1 MKKKRPDRRAGRGAQ
16 SGASRPGTSWHGA
29 RRVSEKPTE
38 EQIATMTIDRIA
50 KGGDGVGRANGLAC
64 FVPRT
69 APGDVA
75 QVAYVAHARH
85 GRGRVLQIV
94 TPSAHRVDP
103 RCVHYERDRCGGCQL
118 QHLDDATQREARRH
132 IVQDALARIGK
143 RTIDLPELV
152 TGDSWGYRGRLTLM
166 LLPRGRGWT
175 GGLHPH
181 NDAARVFNLEECPIA
196 NPVLVQCWRDMRERL
211 HGMPTDRFLRVSFR
225 LLSAD
230 AGAETVAVVV
240 QGGEAWSGAAEWAA
254 ALLRASSPVR
264 AVWWLP
270 RGGEAVGLAGDVA
283 TDAATVGAAFELE
296 RVAPGGN
303 APPDEAAEAGRYEP
317 DAREAL
323 AFAQVNPMV
332 ATALR
337 DFVYASVQSFSP
349 TRVIDAYAGS
359 GELTE
364 RFARD
369 GAHVV
374 SIEADA
380 SGTTATRR
388 RVDDAGLSERVEVV
402 TALVESA
409 LASALPADVVVLNPP
424 RAGVAVGVTALLEQ
438 AASRGVR
445 GIVYVSCDP
454 ATLARDLAR
463 VPGWRIDAVRC
474 FDMFPQTAHVETV
487 CVLRPETTT

>member
-1 MKKKRPDRRAGRGAQ
+1 
-16 SGASRPGTSWHGA
+16 
-29 RRVSEKPTE
+29 
-38 EQIATMTIDRIA
+38 MTIDRIA

-94 TPSAHRVDP
+94 TPSAHRVAA
-103 RCVHYERDRCGGCQL
+103 RCAHYERDRCGGCQL
-118 QHLDDATQREARRH
+118 QHLDDETQRDARRH
-132 IVQDALARIGK
+132 IVQDALSRIGR
-143 RTIDLPELV
+143 RTIELPELV
-152 TGDSWGYRGRLTLM
+152 TGESWGYRGRLTLM

-181 NDAARVFNLEECPIA
+181 DDAARVFNLDECPIA
-196 NPVLVQCWRDMRERL
+196 NPVLVQCWLDMRERL

-225 LLSAD
+225 LLSAEM
-230 AGAETVAVVV
+230 GQETVAVVV
-240 QGGEAWSGAAEWAA
+240 QGGESWSGGAEWAA
-254 ALLRASSPVR
+254 ALLRASAPIR

-270 RGGEAVGLAGDVA
+270 RGGEPVGLAGDVA
-283 TDAATVGAAFELE
+283 NDGAAVGVGLSLE
-296 RVAPGGN
+296 TAAPGG
-303 APPDEAAEAGRYEP
+303 AETLDEAADAGRYEP

-323 AFAQVNPMV
+323 AFAQVNPRV

-337 DFVYASVQSFSP
+337 DFVSASVQSFAP
-349 TRVIDAYAGS
+349 QRVIDAYAGS

-369 GAHVV
+369 GAQVV
-374 SIEADA
+374 SIEADP
-380 SGTTATRR
+380 SGAAATRR
-388 RVDDAGLSERVEVV
+388 RVDEAGLAARVEVI
-402 TALVESA
+402 TALVESV

-424 RAGVAVGVTALLEQ
+424 RVGVAIGVTALLE
-438 AASRGVR
+438 AAAARGVR

-487 CVLRPETTT
+487 CVLRPEATT

>member
-1 MKKKRPDRRAGRGAQ
+1 MKKKRPNRRPVP
-16 SGASRPGTSWHGA
+16 SRHGA
-29 RRVSEKPTE
+29 RRVSEKPAAE
-38 EQIATMTIDRIA
+38 EIATITIDRIA

-75 QVAYVAHARH
+75 QVAYIPHARH

-94 TPSAHRVDP
+94 TPSVHRVDA
-103 RCVHYERDRCGGCQL
+103 RCIHYERDRCGGCQL
-118 QHLDDATQREARRH
+118 QHLDEDAQRNARRH
-132 IVQDALARIGK
+132 IVQDTLSRIGK
-143 RTIDLPELV
+143 RTIELPELI
-152 TGDSWGYRGRLTLM
+152 TGESWGYRGRLTLM

-181 NDAARVFNLEECPIA
+181 DDAARVFNLEQCPIA
-196 NPVLVQCWRDMRERL
+196 NPVLVQCWLDMRERL
-211 HGMPTDRFLRVSFR
+211 HGMPSDRFLRVSFR
-225 LLSAD
+225 LMSAD
-230 AGAETVAVVV
+230 AGHETVAVVV
-240 QGGEAWSGAAEWAA
+240 QGGESWSGGADWAA
-254 ALLRASSPVR
+254 ALLRASVLVR

-270 RGGEAVGLAGDVA
+270 RGGEPVGLAGDVQNE
-283 TDAATVGAAFELE
+283 GAAIGLSLPLE
-296 RVAPGGN
+296 TAPGGE
-303 APPDEAAEAGRYEP
+303 AALDEVAEAGRYEP

-323 AFAQVNPMV
+323 AFAQVNRAV

-337 DFVYASVQSFSP
+337 TFVHESVQSFAP
-349 TRVIDAYAGS
+349 ERVVDAYAGS

-369 GAHVV
+369 GAQVV
-374 SIEADA
+374 SIEADP
-380 SGTTATRR
+380 SGSAATRR
-388 RVDDAGLSERVEVV
+388 RVEEAGLGDRVQVI
-402 TALVESA
+402 TALVETA

-424 RAGVAVGVTALLEQ
+424 RAGVANGVAALLEQ
-438 AASRGVR
+438 AAKRGVR

-487 CVLRPETTT
+487 CVLRPETTA

>member
-1 MKKKRPDRRAGRGAQ
+1 MKKKRPDRRPL
-16 SGASRPGTSWHGA
+16 ASRYGA
-29 RRVSEKPTE
+29 RRVSERPAAE
-38 EQIATMTIDRIA
+38 EIATVTIDRIA

-64 FVPRT
+64 FIPRT
-69 APGDVA
+69 APGDVV

-94 TPSAHRVDP
+94 TPSVHRVDP

-118 QHLDDATQREARRH
+118 QHLDDDAQRDARRH
-132 IVQDALARIGK
+132 IVQDALLRIGK
-143 RTIDLPELV
+143 RTIELPELV
-152 TGDSWGYRGRLTLM
+152 AGESWGYRGRLTLM

-181 NDAARVFNLEECPIA
+181 DDAARVFNLEQCPIA
-196 NPVLVQCWRDMRERL
+196 NPVLVQCWLDMRERL

-230 AGAETVAVVV
+230 IGHETVAVVV
-240 QGGEAWSGAAEWAA
+240 QGGESWSGGAEWAA
-254 ALLRASSPVR
+254 ALLRASTPVR

-270 RGGEAVGLAGDVA
+270 RGGEPVGLAGEVEN
-283 TDAATVGAAFELE
+283 VGAATGLALPVEM
-296 RVAPGGN
+296 VAPGG
-303 APPDEAAEAGRYEP
+303 AGALDEASEAGRYEP

-323 AFAQVNPMV
+323 AFAQVNPAV
-332 ATALR
+332 ASALR
-337 DFVYASVQSFSP
+337 TFVHESVHSFAP
-349 TRVIDAYAGS
+349 RRVVDAYAGS

-364 RFARD
+364 KFARD
-369 GAHVV
+369 GAQVV

-380 SGTTATRR
+380 SGSAATRQ
-388 RVDDAGLSERVEVV
+388 RVDAAGLGDRVQVI

-409 LASALPADVVVLNPP
+409 LAAALPADVVVLNPP
-424 RAGVAVGVTALLEQ
+424 RAGVATGVTALLEQ
-438 AASRGVR
+438 GASRGVR
-445 GIVYVSCDP
+445 GIIYVSCDP

>member
-1 MKKKRPDRRAGRGAQ
+1 M
-16 SGASRPGTSWHGA
+16 SRHGA
-29 RRVSEKPTE
+29 RRVSEKPAVE
-38 EQIATMTIDRIA
+38 EIATMTIDRIA

-94 TPSAHRVDP
+94 TPSTHRAEA

-118 QHLDDATQREARRH
+118 QHLDDATQRDARRH
-132 IVQDALARIGK
+132 IVQDTLARIGK
-143 RTIDLPELV
+143 RTIELPELV

-181 NDAARVFNLEECPIA
+181 DDAARVFNLDECPIA
-196 NPVLVQCWRDMRERL
+196 NPVLVQCWRDMRARL

-230 AGAETVAVVV
+230 AGEETVAVVV
-240 QGGEAWSGAAEWAA
+240 QGGETWSGAAEWAA
-254 ALLRASSPVR
+254 ALLRGSSPVR
-264 AVWWLP
+264 AVWWVP

-283 TDAATVGAAFELE
+283 NDEAAVSAA
-296 RVAPGGN
+296 RVVAAPPPGGD
-303 APPDEAAEAGRYEP
+303 ASADEAAEAGRYEP

-323 AFAQVNPMV
+323 AFAQVNPTV

-337 DFVYASVQSFSP
+337 DFVDASVRAFSP
-349 TRVIDAYAGS
+349 LRVVDAYAGS

-369 GAHVV
+369 GVHVV

-380 SGTTATRR
+380 SGTAATRR
-388 RVDDAGLSERVEVV
+388 RVVEAGLTDRVEVV
-402 TALVESA
+402 TGLVESA
-409 LASALPADVVVLNPP
+409 LSSALPADVVVLNPP
-424 RAGVAVGVTALLEQ
+424 RAGVAVGVTTLLEQ

>member
-1 MKKKRPDRRAGRGAQ
+1 M
-16 SGASRPGTSWHGA
+16 
-29 RRVSEKPTE
+29 E
-38 EQIATMTIDRIA
+38 EIATITIDRIA

-75 QVAYVAHARH
+75 QVAYVAQARH

-94 TPSAHRVDP
+94 TPSAHRADA

-132 IVQDALARIGK
+132 IVQDALSRIGK
-143 RTIDLPELV
+143 RTIELPELV
-152 TGDSWGYRGRLTLM
+152 TGESWGYRGRLTLM
-166 LLPRGRGWT
+166 LMPRGRGWT

-181 NDAARVFNLEECPIA
+181 DDAARVFNLEECPIA

-225 LLSAD
+225 LLTAE
-230 AGAETVAVVV
+230 AGQETVAVVV
-240 QGGEAWSGAAEWAA
+240 QGGEAWSGAAEWAT
-254 ALLRASSPVR
+254 ALLRASAPVR

-270 RGGEAVGLAGDVA
+270 RGGEPVGLAGDVDQEGGA
-283 TDAATVGAAFELE
+283 VRAALALEPAAP
-296 RVAPGGN
+296 RGN
-303 APPDEAAEAGRYEP
+303 AALDEAAEAGRYEP

-323 AFAQVNPMV
+323 AFAQVNPAV

-337 DFVYASVQSFSP
+337 DFVYASVQSFAP
-349 TRVIDAYAGS
+349 QRVVDAYAGS

-374 SIEADA
+374 SIEADP
-380 SGTTATRR
+380 SGTAATRR
-388 RVDDAGLSERVEVV
+388 RVEDAGLTGRVDVV

-424 RAGVAVGVTALLEQ
+424 RAGLAPGVTALLEQ
-438 AASRGVR
+438 AAGRGLR
-445 GIVYVSCDP
+445 GLVYVSCDP

>member
-1 MKKKRPDRRAGRGAQ
+1 
-16 SGASRPGTSWHGA
+16 
-29 RRVSEKPTE
+29 
-38 EQIATMTIDRIA
+38 MTIDRIA

-69 APGDVA
+69 APGDVV

-94 TPSAHRVDP
+94 TPSAHRVEA

-118 QHLDDATQREARRH
+118 QHLDDETQRDARRH

-143 RTIDLPELV
+143 RTIALPELV
-152 TGDSWGYRGRLTLM
+152 TGESWGYRGRLTLM

-181 NDAARVFNLEECPIA
+181 DDAARVFALDECAIA
-196 NPVLVQCWRDMRERL
+196 NPVLVQCWLDMRERL

-225 LLSAD
+225 LLTAD
-230 AGAETVAVVV
+230 AGHETVAVVV
-240 QGGEAWSGAAEWAA
+240 QGGETWSGGSEWAG
-254 ALLRASSPVR
+254 ALLRASAPVR

-270 RGGEAVGLAGDVA
+270 RGGKPVGLAGDI
-283 TDAATVGAAFELE
+283 AADGAVDVGLPHEAAAMGGAA
-296 RVAPGGN
+296 AG
-303 APPDEAAEAGRYEP
+303 DEAAEAGRYEP

-323 AFAQVNPMV
+323 AFAQVNRTV

-337 DFVYASVQSFSP
+337 DFVYESVQAFSP
-349 TRVIDAYAGS
+349 ARVIDAYAGS

-364 RFARD
+364 RFARE
-369 GAHVV
+369 GAAVV

-380 SGTTATRR
+380 SGAAATRR
-388 RVDDAGLSERVEVV
+388 RVDEAGLGNHVQVV
-402 TALVESA
+402 TARVESA

-424 RAGVAVGVTALLEQ
+424 RVGVATDVTAMLEQ

-445 GIVYVSCDP
+445 GVVYVSCDP

-463 VPGWRIDAVRC
+463 MPGWRIDAVRC

-487 CVLRPETTT
+487 CVLRPETTP

>member
-1 MKKKRPDRRAGRGAQ
+1 M
-16 SGASRPGTSWHGA
+16 ST
-29 RRVSEKPTE
+29 KPAVE
-38 EQIATMTIDRIA
+38 EIATMTIDRIA

-75 QVAYVAHARH
+75 QVAYIAHARH

-94 TPSAHRVDP
+94 TPSAHRVKA

-118 QHLDDATQREARRH
+118 QHLDDETQRDARRH
-132 IVQDALARIGK
+132 IVQDALLRIGK
-143 RTIDLPELV
+143 RTIELPELV
-152 TGDSWGYRGRLTLM
+152 TGESWGYRGRLTLM
-166 LLPRGRGWT
+166 LLPRGKGWT

-181 NDAARVFNLEECPIA
+181 DDAARVFALEECAIA
-196 NPVLVQCWRDMRERL
+196 NPVLVRCWLDMRERL

-230 AGAETVAVVV
+230 VGQETVAVVV
-240 QGGEAWSGAAEWAA
+240 QGGESWSGGAEWAA
-254 ALLRASSPVR
+254 ALVRASAPVR

-270 RGGEAVGLAGDVA
+270 RGGDPVGLAGDVVS
-283 TDAATVGAAFELE
+283 DGAAVDVRLPLE
-296 RVAPGGN
+296 PQARGG
-303 APPDEAAEAGRYEP
+303 ATALDEAAEAGRYEP

-323 AFAQVNPMV
+323 AFAQVNPAV
-332 ATALR
+332 ATGLR
-337 DFVYASVQSFSP
+337 DFVYESVQAFAP
-349 TRVIDAYAGS
+349 GRVIDAYAGS

-364 RFARD
+364 RFARE
-369 GAHVV
+369 GAAVV

-380 SGTTATRR
+380 SGSAATRR
-388 RVDDAGLSERVEVV
+388 RVDDAGVGDRVQVV

-424 RAGVAVGVTALLEQ
+424 RGGVATGVTALLEQ
-438 AASRGVR
+438 AASRGLR

-487 CVLRPETTT
+487 CVLRPEATT

>member
-1 MKKKRPDRRAGRGAQ
+1 
-16 SGASRPGTSWHGA
+16 
-29 RRVSEKPTE
+29 
-38 EQIATMTIDRIA
+38 MTIDRIA
-50 KGGDGVGRANGLAC
+50 KGGDGVGRANGMAC

-94 TPSAHRVDP
+94 TPSTHRVDA
-103 RCVHYERDRCGGCQL
+103 RCVHYERDHCGGCQL
-118 QHLDDATQREARRH
+118 QHLDDETQRDARRH
-132 IVQDALARIGK
+132 IVQDALLRIGK
-143 RTIDLPELV
+143 RTIELPELV
-152 TGDSWGYRGRLTLM
+152 TGESWGYRGRLTLM

-181 NDAARVFNLEECPIA
+181 DDAARVFALDECPIA
-196 NPVLVQCWRDMRERL
+196 NPVLVQCWFDMRERL

-230 AGAETVAVVV
+230 SGQETVAVVV
-240 QGGEAWSGAAEWAA
+240 QGGESWSGGAEWAA
-254 ALLRASSPVR
+254 ALLRASAPVR

-270 RGGEAVGLAGDVA
+270 RGGEPVGLAGDVA
-283 TDAATVGAAFELE
+283 TDGAA
-296 RVAPGGN
+296 GGLGRQF
-303 APPDEAAEAGRYEP
+303 EAAEAGHYEP

-323 AFAQVNPMV
+323 AFAQVNPTV

-337 DFVYASVQSFSP
+337 DFVFASVQAFAP
-349 TRVIDAYAGS
+349 ARVIDAYAGS

-369 GAHVV
+369 GAEVV

-380 SGTTATRR
+380 SGAAATRR
-388 RVDDAGLSERVEVV
+388 RVEEAGLGDRVQVL

-424 RAGVAVGVTALLEQ
+424 RVGVATGVTTLLEQ

>member
-1 MKKKRPDRRAGRGAQ
+1 M
-16 SGASRPGTSWHGA
+16 
-29 RRVSEKPTE
+29 SEKPAVE
-38 EQIATMTIDRIA
+38 EIATMTIDRIA
-50 KGGDGVGRANGLAC
+50 KGGDGVGRVNGLAC

-85 GRGRVLQIV
+85 GRGRVLQIL
-94 TPSAHRVDP
+94 TPSSHRVAA

-118 QHLDDATQREARRH
+118 QHLDDDTQRDARRH
-132 IVQDALARIGK
+132 IVQDALSRIGK
-143 RTIDLPELV
+143 RTIELPQLV
-152 TGDSWGYRGRLTLM
+152 TGESWGYRGRLTLM

-181 NDAARVFNLEECPIA
+181 DDAARVFSLDECAIA
-196 NPVLVQCWRDMRERL
+196 NPVLVRCWLDMRERL

-230 AGAETVAVVV
+230 AGHETVAVVV
-240 QGGEAWSGAAEWAA
+240 QGGESWSGGAEWAA
-254 ALLRASSPVR
+254 GLLRASAPVR

-270 RGGEAVGLAGDVA
+270 RGGEPVGLAGDAA
-283 TDAATVGAAFELE
+283 TDGAAVGGGLPLE
-296 RVAPGGN
+296 IAASGG
-303 APPDEAAEAGRYEP
+303 ASSIDEAAGAGRYEP

-323 AFAQVNPMV
+323 AFAQVNPTV

-337 DFVYASVQSFSP
+337 DFVYASVLAFAP

-369 GAHVV
+369 GAEVV

-380 SGTTATRR
+380 SGSAATRR
-388 RVDDAGLSERVEVV
+388 RVEEAGVGTRVQVV

-409 LASALPADVVVLNPP
+409 LGSALPADVVVLNPP
-424 RAGVAVGVTALLEQ
+424 RTGVATGVTALLEQ
-438 AASRGVR
+438 AAGRGVR
-445 GIVYVSCDP
+445 GLVYVSCDP

-463 VPGWRIDAVRC
+463 VPGWRIDSVRC

-487 CVLRPETTT
+487 CVLRPEATT

>member
-1 MKKKRPDRRAGRGAQ
+1 M
-16 SGASRPGTSWHGA
+16 
-29 RRVSEKPTE
+29 E
-38 EQIATMTIDRIA
+38 EIATLTIDRIA

-94 TPSAHRVDP
+94 APSAHRVDA
-103 RCVHYERDRCGGCQL
+103 RCAHYERDRCGGCQL
-118 QHLDDATQREARRH
+118 QHLDDEAQRDARRH
-132 IVQDALARIGK
+132 IVQDALSRIGK
-143 RTIDLPELV
+143 RTIELPELI
-152 TGDSWGYRGRLTLM
+152 TGESWGYRGRLTLM

-181 NDAARVFNLEECPIA
+181 DDAARVFNLQECPIA

-225 LLSAD
+225 LLSAES
-230 AGAETVAVVV
+230 GQETVAVVV

-254 ALLRASSPVR
+254 ALLRASAPVR

-270 RGGEAVGLAGDVA
+270 RGGEPVGLAGDVNTDVAMLGAALQGESA
-283 TDAATVGAAFELE
+283 TSDGDAAL
-296 RVAPGGN
+296 
-303 APPDEAAEAGRYEP
+303 DEAAEAGRYVP

-323 AFAQVNPMV
+323 AFAQVNSTV

-349 TRVIDAYAGS
+349 KRVVDAYAGS

-369 GAHVV
+369 GAQVV

-380 SGTTATRR
+380 SGTAATRR
-388 RVDDAGLSERVEVV
+388 RVDEAGLTDRVQVI

-409 LASALPADVVVLNPP
+409 LSAALPADVVVLNPP
-424 RAGVAVGVTALLEQ
+424 RAGVAVGVTSLLEQ
-438 AASRGVR
+438 ASSRGVR

-487 CVLRPETTT
+487 CVLRPETTA

>member
-1 MKKKRPDRRAGRGAQ
+1 M
-16 SGASRPGTSWHGA
+16 
-29 RRVSEKPTE
+29 SEKPAVE
-38 EQIATMTIDRIA
+38 EIATLTIDRIA

-94 TPSAHRVDP
+94 APSAHRVDA
-103 RCVHYERDRCGGCQL
+103 RCAHYERDRCGGCQL
-118 QHLDDATQREARRH
+118 QHLDDEAQRDARRH
-132 IVQDALARIGK
+132 IVQDALSRIGK
-143 RTIDLPELV
+143 RTIELPELI
-152 TGDSWGYRGRLTLM
+152 TGESWGYRGRLTLM

-181 NDAARVFNLEECPIA
+181 DDAARVFNLQECPIA

-225 LLSAD
+225 LLSAES
-230 AGAETVAVVV
+230 GQETVAVVV

-254 ALLRASSPVR
+254 ALLRASAPVR

-270 RGGEAVGLAGDVA
+270 RGGEPVGLAGDVN
-283 TDAATVGAAFELE
+283 TDVAMLGAALQVES
-296 RVAPGGN
+296 ATSDGN
-303 APPDEAAEAGRYEP
+303 AALDEAAEAGRYVP

-323 AFAQVNPMV
+323 AFAQVNSTV

-349 TRVIDAYAGS
+349 KRVVDAYAGS

-369 GAHVV
+369 GAQVV

-380 SGTTATRR
+380 SGTAATRR
-388 RVDDAGLSERVEVV
+388 RVDEAGLTDRVQVI

-409 LASALPADVVVLNPP
+409 LSAALPADVVVLNPP
-424 RAGVAVGVTALLEQ
+424 RAGVAVGVTSLLEQ
-438 AASRGVR
+438 ASSRGVR

-487 CVLRPETTT
+487 CVLRPETTA

>member
-1 MKKKRPDRRAGRGAQ
+1 M
-16 SGASRPGTSWHGA
+16 
-29 RRVSEKPTE
+29 SEKPAVE
-38 EQIATMTIDRIA
+38 EIATLTIDRIA

-94 TPSAHRVDP
+94 APSAHRVDA
-103 RCVHYERDRCGGCQL
+103 RCAHYERDRCGGCQL
-118 QHLDDATQREARRH
+118 QHLDDEAQRDARRH
-132 IVQDALARIGK
+132 IVQDALSRIGK
-143 RTIDLPELV
+143 RTIELPELI
-152 TGDSWGYRGRLTLM
+152 TGESWGYRGRLTLM

-181 NDAARVFNLEECPIA
+181 DDAARVFNLQECPIA

-225 LLSAD
+225 LLSAES
-230 AGAETVAVVV
+230 GQETVAVVV

-254 ALLRASSPVR
+254 ALLRASAPVR

-270 RGGEAVGLAGDVA
+270 RGGEPVGLAGDVNTDVAMLGAALQGESA
-283 TDAATVGAAFELE
+283 TSDGDAAL
-296 RVAPGGN
+296 
-303 APPDEAAEAGRYEP
+303 DEAAEAGRYVP

-323 AFAQVNPMV
+323 AFAQVNSTV

-349 TRVIDAYAGS
+349 KRVVDAYAGS

-369 GAHVV
+369 GAQVV

-380 SGTTATRR
+380 SGTAATRR
-388 RVDDAGLSERVEVV
+388 RVDEAGLTDRVQVI

-409 LASALPADVVVLNPP
+409 LSAALPADVVVLNPP
-424 RAGVAVGVTALLEQ
+424 RAGVAVGVTSLLEQ
-438 AASRGVR
+438 ASSRGVR

-487 CVLRPETTT
+487 CVLRPETTA

>member
-1 MKKKRPDRRAGRGAQ
+1 
-16 SGASRPGTSWHGA
+16 
-29 RRVSEKPTE
+29 
-38 EQIATMTIDRIA
+38 MTIDRIA
-50 KGGDGVGRANGLAC
+50 SGGDGVGRANGLAC
-64 FVPRT
+64 FVART

-94 TPSAHRVDP
+94 SPSAHRVDA

-118 QHLDDATQREARRH
+118 QHLDDASQHDARRH
-132 IVQDALARIGK
+132 IVQDALSRIGK
-143 RTIDLPELV
+143 RTIELPELV
-152 TGDSWGYRGRLTLM
+152 TGEAWGYRGRLTLM

-181 NDAARVFNLEECPIA
+181 DDAARVFNLEECPIA

-211 HGMPTDRFLRVSFR
+211 HGMPADRFLRVSFR
-225 LLSAD
+225 LMSAD

-240 QGGEAWSGAAEWAA
+240 SGGETWSGAVEWAT
-254 ALLRASSPVR
+254 ALLRASSPIR
-264 AVWWLP
+264 AVWWMP
-270 RGGEAVGLAGDVA
+270 RGGEAVGLAGEVA
-283 TDAATVGAAFELE
+283 TDS
-296 RVAPGGN
+296 APGN
-303 APPDEAAEAGRYEP
+303 AALPFEAAPPGGHAPADEVAVAGRYEP

-323 AFAQVNPMV
+323 AFAQVNPTV
-332 ATALR
+332 AGALR
-337 DFVYASVQSFSP
+337 DFVDASVRSFSP
-349 TRVIDAYAGS
+349 RRVVDAYAGS

-380 SGTTATRR
+380 SGTAATRR
-388 RVDDAGLSERVEVV
+388 RVAEAGIAERVEVV
-402 TALVESA
+402 NALVESA
-409 LASALPADVVVLNPP
+409 LSSALPADVVVLNPP

-438 AASRGVR
+438 AAGDGLR

-487 CVLRPETTT
+487 CVLRPEATT

>member
-1 MKKKRPDRRAGRGAQ
+1 VKKHRPAQQSVSRR
-16 SGASRPGTSWHGA
+16 GA
-29 RRVSEKPTE
+29 RRLSEKSAV

-85 GRGRVLQIV
+85 GRGRVLQV
-94 TPSAHRVDP
+94 MTPSAHRVDA

-118 QHLDDATQREARRH
+118 QHLDDATQRDARRH
-132 IVQDALARIGK
+132 IVRDTLSRIGK
-143 RTIDLPELV
+143 RTIALPELV
-152 TGDSWGYRGRLTLM
+152 TGESWGYRGRLTLM

-181 NDAARVFNLEECPIA
+181 DDATRVFNLDVCPIA

-211 HGMPTDRFLRVSFR
+211 HGMPMDLSLRVSFR

-240 QGGEAWSGAAEWAA
+240 QGGQTWSGGAEWAS

-264 AVWWLP
+264 AVWWVP
-270 RGGEAVGLAGDVA
+270 RGGEAIGLAGDVA
-283 TDAATVGAAFELE
+283 TEAAAGHAALQRET
-296 RVAPGGN
+296 APSGGN
-303 APPDEAAEAGRYEP
+303 ALVDEASEAGRYEP

-323 AFAQVNPMV
+323 AFAQVNPTV
-332 ATALR
+332 AMALR
-337 DFVYASVQSFSP
+337 DFVDASVRSFSP
-349 TRVIDAYAGS
+349 QRVVDAYAGS

-364 RFARD
+364 RFARE

-374 SIEADA
+374 SIEADP
-380 SGTTATRR
+380 SGTAATRR
-388 RVDDAGLSERVEVV
+388 RVVEAGLAERVEVI
-402 TALVESA
+402 TALVETA
-409 LASALPADVVVLNPP
+409 LSSALPADVVVLNPP

-438 AASRGVR
+438 AAGDGVR

-454 ATLARDLAR
+454 ATLARDVAR

-487 CVLRPETTT
+487 CVLRPEATT

>member
-1 MKKKRPDRRAGRGAQ
+1 MKEKRPDRRAGRGAQ

-181 NDAARVFNLEECPIA
+181 DDAARVFHLEECPIA
-196 NPVLVQCWRDMRERL
+196 NPVLVQCWRDLRERL
-211 HGMPTDRFLRVSFR
+211 HDLDDLANR
-225 LLSAD
+225 LLRWD
-230 AGAETVAVVV
+230 
-240 QGGEAWSGAAEWAA
+240 
-254 ALLRASSPVR
+254 RA
-264 AVWWLP
+264 
-270 RGGEAVGLAGDVA
+270 
-283 TDAATVGAAFELE
+283 
-296 RVAPGGN
+296 RVANGQ
-303 APPDEAAEAGRYEP
+303 APWSMPLKV
-317 DAREAL
+317 ARHAL
-323 AFAQVNPMV
+323 WGM
-332 ATALR
+332 TSLR
-337 DFVYASVQSFSP
+337 
-349 TRVIDAYAGS
+349 
-359 GELTE
+359 L
-364 RFARD
+364 
-369 GAHVV
+369 
-374 SIEADA
+374 
-380 SGTTATRR
+380 
-388 RVDDAGLSERVEVV
+388 
-402 TALVESA
+402 
-409 LASALPADVVVLNPP
+409 LASL
-424 RAGVAVGVTALLEQ
+424 R
-438 AASRGVR
+438 
-445 GIVYVSCDP
+445 
-454 ATLARDLAR
+454 
-463 VPGWRIDAVRC
+463 
-474 FDMFPQTAHVETV
+474 
-487 CVLRPETTT
+487 VLRPLGSRYATEQALIEE

>member
-1 MKKKRPDRRAGRGAQ
+1 M
-16 SGASRPGTSWHGA
+16 
-29 RRVSEKPTE
+29 SEKPTAE
-38 EQIATMTIDRIA
+38 EIATITIDRIA

-75 QVAYVAHARH
+75 QVAYVPHARH

-94 TPSAHRVDP
+94 TPSEHRVDA

-118 QHLDDATQREARRH
+118 QHLDDDAQRNARRH
-132 IVQDALARIGK
+132 IVQDALLRIGK
-143 RTIDLPELV
+143 RTIELPGLV
-152 TGDSWGYRGRLTLM
+152 TGESWGYRGRLTLM

-181 NDAARVFNLEECPIA
+181 DDAARVFNLEQCPIA
-196 NPVLVQCWRDMRERL
+196 NPVLVQCWLDMRERL

-230 AGAETVAVVV
+230 AGHETVAVVV
-240 QGGEAWSGAAEWAA
+240 QGGESWSGGADWAA
-254 ALLRASSPVR
+254 ALLRASASVR

-270 RGGEAVGLAGDVA
+270 RGGEPVGLAGDVENE
-283 TDAATVGAAFELE
+283 GAAIGLASPLE
-296 RVAPGGN
+296 TAPGG
-303 APPDEAAEAGRYEP
+303 AAALDEVAEAGRYEP

-323 AFAQVNPMV
+323 AFAQVNPAV

-337 DFVYASVQSFSP
+337 TFVHQSVQSFAP
-349 TRVIDAYAGS
+349 QRVVDAYAGS

-369 GAHVV
+369 GAQVV
-374 SIEADA
+374 SIEADP
-380 SGTTATRR
+380 SGSAATRR
-388 RVDDAGLSERVEVV
+388 RVEEAGLSGRVQVI
-402 TALVESA
+402 TALVETA

-424 RAGVAVGVTALLEQ
+424 RAGVATGVTALLEQ
-438 AASRGVR
+438 ASSRGVR

-487 CVLRPETTT
+487 CVLRPETTA

>member
-1 MKKKRPDRRAGRGAQ
+1 VTKPRPV
-16 SGASRPGTSWHGA
+16 RPGVSRRGA
-29 RRVSEKPTE
+29 RRLLQKAGVE
-38 EQIATMTIDRIA
+38 EIATITIDRIA
-50 KGGDGVGRANGLAC
+50 TGGDGVGRANGLAC

-94 TPSAHRVDP
+94 TASAHRVEA
-103 RCVHYERDRCGGCQL
+103 RCLHYERDRCGGCQL
-118 QHLDDATQREARRH
+118 QHLDDATQRDARRH
-132 IVQDALARIGK
+132 IVQDALSRIGK
-143 RTIDLPELV
+143 RTIELPELV
-152 TGDSWGYRGRLTLM
+152 TGESWGYRGRLTLM

-181 NDAARVFNLEECPIA
+181 DDAARVFHLEECPIA

-225 LLSAD
+225 LLSAT
-230 AGAETVAVVV
+230 AGEETVAVVI
-240 QGGEAWSGAAEWAA
+240 QGGQTWSDAAEWAA
-254 ALLRASSPVR
+254 ALLRASPPVR
-264 AVWWLP
+264 AVWWVP
-270 RGGEAVGLAGDVA
+270 RGGEAVALVGDVA
-283 TDAATVGAAFELE
+283 TDAAAGRAVLQLE
-296 RVAPGGN
+296 TAPPGGN
-303 APPDEAAEAGRYEP
+303 APVDDAAGAGRYEP

-323 AFAQVNPMV
+323 AFAQVNPTV

-337 DFVYASVQSFSP
+337 DFVDASVRSFSP
-349 TRVIDAYAGS
+349 QRVVDAYAGS

-369 GAHVV
+369 GVHVV
-374 SIEADA
+374 AIEADA
-380 SGTTATRR
+380 SGTAATRR
-388 RVDDAGLSERVEVV
+388 RVTEAGLADRVEVV

-409 LASALPADVVVLNPP
+409 LSSALPADVVVLNPP

-438 AASRGVR
+438 AARHGVR

-463 VPGWRIDAVRC
+463 VPGWRIDAMRC

-487 CVLRPETTT
+487 CVLRPETIT

>member
-1 MKKKRPDRRAGRGAQ
+1 
-16 SGASRPGTSWHGA
+16 
-29 RRVSEKPTE
+29 
-38 EQIATMTIDRIA
+38 MTIDRIA
-50 KGGDGVGRANGLAC
+50 KGGEGVGRANGLAC

-94 TPSAHRVDP
+94 TPSAHRVEA

-118 QHLDDATQREARRH
+118 QHLDDEAQRDARRH
-132 IVQDALARIGK
+132 IVQDALSRIGK
-143 RTIDLPELV
+143 RTIELPELV
-152 TGDSWGYRGRLTLM
+152 TGESWGYRGRLTLM

-181 NDAARVFNLEECPIA
+181 DDAARVFNLEECPIA

-211 HGMPTDRFLRVSFR
+211 HGMPADRFLRVSFR
-225 LLSAD
+225 LLSAE
-230 AGAETVAVVV
+230 AGQETVAVVV

-254 ALLRASSPVR
+254 ALLRASAPVR

-270 RGGEAVGLAGDVA
+270 RGGEPVGLAGDVT
-283 TDAATVGAAFELE
+283 TDAAVLGAALPLE
-296 RVAPGGN
+296 HAKSDGTAAN
-303 APPDEAAEAGRYEP
+303 DEAAEAGRYEP

-323 AFAQVNPMV
+323 AFAQVNPTV

-337 DFVYASVQSFSP
+337 DFVYASVHAFSP
-349 TRVIDAYAGS
+349 TRVVDAYAGS

-374 SIEADA
+374 SIEGDA
-380 SGTTATRR
+380 SGSAATRR
-388 RVDDAGLSERVEVV
+388 RVEEAGLADRVEVI

-409 LASALPADVVVLNPP
+409 LPAALPADVVVLNPP

-438 AASRGVR
+438 AAGRGVR

-487 CVLRPETTT
+487 CVLRPETTA

>member
-1 MKKKRPDRRAGRGAQ
+1 M
-16 SGASRPGTSWHGA
+16 
-29 RRVSEKPTE
+29 E
-38 EQIATMTIDRIA
+38 EIATLTIDRIA

-94 TPSAHRVDP
+94 APSAHRVDA
-103 RCVHYERDRCGGCQL
+103 RCAHYERDRCGGCQL
-118 QHLDDATQREARRH
+118 QHLDDEAQRDARRH
-132 IVQDALARIGK
+132 IVQDALSRIGK
-143 RTIDLPELV
+143 RTIELPELI
-152 TGDSWGYRGRLTLM
+152 TGESWGYRGRLTLM

-181 NDAARVFNLEECPIA
+181 DDAARVFNLQECPIA

-225 LLSAD
+225 LLSAES
-230 AGAETVAVVV
+230 GQETVAVVV

-254 ALLRASSPVR
+254 ALLRASAPVR

-270 RGGEAVGLAGDVA
+270 RGGEPVGLAGDVN
-283 TDAATVGAAFELE
+283 TDVAMLGAALQVES
-296 RVAPGGN
+296 ATSDGN
-303 APPDEAAEAGRYEP
+303 AALDEAAEAGRYVP

-323 AFAQVNPMV
+323 AFAQVNSTV

-349 TRVIDAYAGS
+349 KRVVDAYAGS

-369 GAHVV
+369 GAQVV

-380 SGTTATRR
+380 SGTAATRR
-388 RVDDAGLSERVEVV
+388 RVDEAGLTDRVQVI

-409 LASALPADVVVLNPP
+409 LSAALPADVVVLNPP
-424 RAGVAVGVTALLEQ
+424 RAGVAVGVTSLLEQ
-438 AASRGVR
+438 ASSRGVR

-487 CVLRPETTT
+487 CVLRPETTA